1 MARSLG
7 PGYLVSRF
15 CVLLI
20 LLLATVPPALAQ
32 ETGAFSASPLPDD
45 PTPPSE
51 PVKLIFVHHS
61 TGGNWLADPNQDQ
74 PYGGLGI
81 ALRDNNYF
89 VSATN
94 YGWGPESIG
103 DRTDIP
109 NWPEWFTGPN
119 SSVILDA
126 LYRESDQNV
135 GDFGSWSRLPT
146 DPGGEN
152 EIIVFKSCF
161 PNSDLYGSPGDS
173 PAPEPNDQFT
183 VSNAKA
189 VYNALLT
196 YFETRQDKLFV
207 VITAPPMGEGEYAS
221 DAQPAA
227 ERAANARAFNDWLV
241 NDWLA
246 GYPYSNVA
254 VFDYYNVLTSN
265 GSSSRTDSP
274 GTNKEPN
281 DADREDG
288 NHHRWWNGTVE
299 HTQTVEN
306 DYSAY
311 PSDSSQD
318 SHPTTAGHQKATAE
332 FVPLLNV
339 IYNRWQA
346 GSTAPR
352 PIPTATPEE
361 TERPTPAPEREVE
374 PTSPAAPETPPA
386 QATEAAGIPSTTGTP
401 STTDIIDDMEAEGYW
416 ESYGDDAGSTVTSR
430 LDTENPRGG
439 SASLRIEYD
448 IRTDGWGDTGFSY
461 ESPQDWS
468 EGNGVS
474 LWLRSDGAGEP
485 LALVLVAGHPDA
497 PTPFITH
504 FQTTAESTT
513 GWAQFVFSWTDFA
526 RAEWADEGG
535 LAALDPAQI
544 IALGFNFSP
553 GQGIIWVDDVSL
565 ATGEI
570 RPPPPEEEAA
580 PTATTASGEAPP
592 AASPEPTQPAE
603 PDEPAESTGGPC
615 ASAVVLP
622 LAVVSATWAFRK
634 YLS

>member
-7 PGYLVSRF
+7 PNRLVSRF
-15 CVLLI
+15 CALLI

-32 ETGAFSASPLPDD
+32 ETGALSASSLPDD
-45 PTPPSE
+45 PTPPAE

-61 TGGNWLADPNQDQ
+61 TGGNWLADPNHGQ
-74 PYGGLGI
+74 PYGGLGA
-81 ALRDNNYF
+81 ALRDNNFF

-94 YGWGPESIG
+94 YGWGPDSIG

-119 SSVILDA
+119 SSIILDA
-126 LYRESDQNV
+126 LYNESDQNA
-135 GDFGSWSRLPT
+135 GDFGSWSRLAS

-152 EIIVFKSCF
+152 EIIMFKSCF
-161 PNSDLYGSPGDS
+161 PNSDLYGNPDDS
-173 PAPEPNDQFT
+173 PAPAPNDQFT

-196 YFETRQDKLFV
+196 TFETRQDKLFIA
-207 VITAPPMGEGEYAS
+207 ITAPPMGEGEYGS
-221 DAQPAA
+221 DAQSAA

-241 NDWLA
+241 HDWLA
-246 GYPYSNVA
+246 GYPYGNVA

-265 GSSSRTDSP
+265 GSPGRTDST
-274 GTNKEPN
+274 GTNEEPN

-288 NHHRWWNGTVE
+288 NHHRWWNGAVE
-299 HTQTVEN
+299 HVQTVEN

-311 PSDSSQD
+311 PSDSSWD

-339 IYNRWQA
+339 FYNRWQA
-346 GSTAPR
+346 GSTAPG
-352 PIPTATPEE
+352 PMPTPTPEE
-361 TERPTPAPEREVE
+361 TERPTPAPEHEAE
-374 PTSPAAPETPPA
+374 PTSSPAPETPLA
-386 QATEAAGIPSTTGTP
+386 QAAAAEST
-401 STTDIIDDMEAEGYW
+401 IDDMEAEDYW

-430 LDTENPRGG
+430 LDTETFHGG

-448 IRTDGWGDTGFSY
+448 IQTDGWGDTGFSY

-468 EGNGVS
+468 GGNGVS

-497 PTPFITH
+497 PTPFTTH

-513 GWAQFVFSWTDFA
+513 NWVQFVFSWTDFA
-526 RAEWADEGG
+526 RAEWADEGS

-544 IALGFNFSP
+544 LALAFNFSP
-553 GQGIIWVDDVSL
+553 GKGTIWVDDVSL
-565 ATGEI
+565 ATGEVQ
-570 RPPPPEEEAA
+570 PPPPQEEAA
-580 PTATTASGEAPP
+580 PTAPTAPEEAPP
-592 AASPEPTQPAE
+592 APSPEPTQPTE
-603 PDEPAESTGGPC
+603 PDEPTESAGGPC
-615 ASAVVLP
+615 ASAAVLP
-622 LAVVSATWAFRK
+622 LAAVGATWVFRK
-634 YLS
+634 RHT

>member
-1 MARSLG
+1 MVRSSTLSH
-7 PGYLVSRF
+7 LVSRF
-15 CVLLI
+15 CALLV
-20 LLLATVPPALAQ
+20 LLLATVSPTLAQ
-32 ETGAFSASPLPDD
+32 ETGALSASVPPDD
-45 PTPPSE
+45 PTPPAE
-51 PVKLIFVHHS
+51 PVKLVFIHHS
-61 TGGNWLADPNQDQ
+61 TGGNWLADPNHDQ
-74 PYGGLGI
+74 PYGGLGV

-94 YGWGPESIG
+94 YGWGPDNIG

-126 LYRESDQNV
+126 LYGESGQNV
-135 GDFGSWSRLPT
+135 GDFGSWSRLAT

-152 EIIVFKSCF
+152 EIIMFKSCF
-161 PNSDLYGSPGDS
+161 PNSDLYGNPNDS

-207 VITAPPMGEGEYAS
+207 AITAPPMGEGEYAS
-221 DAQPAA
+221 DAQSAA
-227 ERAANARAFNDWLV
+227 ERAANARALNDWLV
-241 NDWLA
+241 NDWLV
-246 GYPYSNVA
+246 GYPHSNVA

-265 GSSSRTDSP
+265 GSPGRTDST
-274 GTNKEPN
+274 GTNEEPN
-281 DADREDG
+281 DADWEDG
-288 NHHRWWNGTVE
+288 NHHRWWNGAVE

-311 PSDSSQD
+311 PSDSSWD

-339 IYNRWQA
+339 LYNRWQA
-346 GSTAPR
+346 GSAAPR
-352 PIPTATPEE
+352 QMPTATPEE

-374 PTSPAAPETPPA
+374 PTSSAAPVTPPA
-386 QATEAAGIPSTTGTP
+386 QAPAAVGT
-401 STTDIIDDMEAEGYW
+401 IDDMEAEDYW
-416 ESYGDDAGSTVTSR
+416 ESYGDDAESTVTSR
-430 LDTENPRGG
+430 LDTETFHGG

-461 ESPQDWS
+461 ESPRDWS

-485 LALVLVAGHPDA
+485 LALVLVAGYPDA
-497 PTPFITH
+497 STPFATH

-513 GWAQFVFSWTDFA
+513 GWVQFVFSWTDFA

-535 LAALDPAQI
+535 LAALDPTQI
-544 IALGFNFSP
+544 LALGFNFSP
-553 GQGIIWVDDVSL
+553 GKGIIWVDDVSL
-565 ATGEI
+565 ATGETQ
-570 RPPPPEEEAA
+570 PPPPEEEAA
-580 PTATTASGEAPP
+580 PTATTASEEAPP

-603 PDEPAESTGGPC
+603 PDEPAESAGGPC

-634 YLS
+634 RHT